1 MYGEMYIL
9 PGKDDLLKIK
19 AWEKLSNNIQ
29 RFLVVHFVATFGR
42 TL

>member
-1 MYGEMYIL
+1 MYREMYIL

-19 AWEKLSNNIQ
+19 ALQHSKV
-29 RFLVVHFVATFGR
+29 FGGAFCCHFER